1 MGRLILLTMNRLKKA
16 GAVFVILLINLMVS
30 GIIALNVFVIWKDF
44 PQWIMILAAMLDI
57 AVVLLIAKKVFAG
70 KVAKII
76 AVSITS
82 VFAVLCVLFAYACPY
97 WNSDGYKLSEGPVL
111 YYENSDL
118 TKKEALA
125 DLEEVMDYLR
135 KYHISFVDGLTP
147 EVQAKY
153 DEVKADFESKDTV
166 TRIEFTR
173 GVKSILHEIN
183 DAHTRF
189 STWNSMYLSDGP
201 EMKSKGYSIYSV
213 NGITEDGMKELI
225 EPYSSYETPRHIFV
239 DMEDLF
245 YLDLCGV
252 EAPYEVVWKS
262 EDGDEKSRTYNREDF
277 ITCDE
282 YYVLEDKYLPSD
294 NNDYVY
300 YEIDEEKSLAIF
312 TLKRCRISEHY
323 REVLREMFTEIKEK
337 NIENLAIDLRGNGG
351 GDTYVINELFKYLP
365 VDTYYQGDN
374 FRKIRWNF
382 LTFDQSG
389 VTKNKRNAELEF
401 DGNLYVLTDEAS
413 FSAAMIFAEMIVD
426 NDLGKVIGESPSE
439 ACNCCTE
446 ITQFYF
452 DDIGM
457 WFSVST
463 VYLTRIDPSNGDYI
477 EPDYPC
483 SGEEAIDTL
492 YDIVE

>member
-1 MGRLILLTMNRLKKA
+1 MLTMNRLKKA
-16 GAVFVILLINLMVS
+16 GAVFVIILINLFVF

-44 PQWIMILAAMLDI
+44 PQWIMILAAVLDI
-57 AVVLLIAKKVFAG
+57 AVVLFIAKKVFNG
-70 KVAKII
+70 KAAKII
-76 AVSITS
+76 SVIISS
-82 VFAVLCVLFAYACPY
+82 VFATVCVLFAYACPY

-183 DAHTRF
+183 DAHTYF
-189 STWNSMYLSDGP
+189 NTWNSMYLPDGP

-225 EPYSSYETPRHIFV
+225 EPYASYETPRHIFV

-252 EAPYEVVWKS
+252 EAPFKVVWKS
-262 EDGDEKSRTYNREDF
+262 EDGDEESRTYNREDF

-282 YYVLEDKYLPSD
+282 YYDLEDKYLPSD

-300 YEIDEEKSLAIF
+300 YEIDEEKSLAIL
-312 TLKRCRISEHY
+312 TLKRCRTSEHY
-323 REVLREMFTEIKEK
+323 RKVLREMFTEIKEK

-351 GDTYVINELFKYLP
+351 GDTYVANEMFKYLP
-365 VDTYYQGDN
+365 IDTYYQVDD
-374 FRKIRWNF
+374 FRKIRWNY
-382 LTFDQSG
+382 LTFDFDQG
-389 VTKNKRNAELEF
+389 GKTKNKRNTELEF
-401 DGNLYVLTDEAS
+401 DGKVYVLTDKGT
-413 FSAAMIFAEMIVD
+413 FSAAMVFTEMIVD
-426 NDLGKVIGESPSE
+426 NGLGKVIGESPAE
-439 ACNCCTE
+439 PCNSCGE

-452 DDIGM
+452 EDIGM
-457 WFSVST
+457 WLSVST
-463 VYLTRIDPSNGDYI
+463 DYSNRIDPSKGDYI

-492 YDIVE
+492 YDIVR

>member
-1 MGRLILLTMNRLKKA
+1 MNRLKKV
-16 GAVFVILLINLMVS
+16 GAVFVIMILNLLVF

-44 PQWIMILAAMLDI
+44 PQWIMILAAVLDI
-57 AVVLLIAKKVFAG
+57 AVVLFIAKKVFNG
-70 KVAKII
+70 KASKII
-76 AVSITS
+76 SVIISSIFAAV
-82 VFAVLCVLFAYACPY
+82 CVLFAYACPY

-118 TKKEALA
+118 TKKEALD
-125 DLEEVMDYLR
+125 DLEEVMDYLK

-183 DAHTRF
+183 DAHTYF
-189 STWNSMYLSDGP
+189 NTWNSMYLPDGP

-252 EAPYEVVWKS
+252 EAPFKVVWKS

-282 YYVLEDKYLPSD
+282 YYDLEDKYLPSD

-300 YEIDEEKSLAIF
+300 YEIDEEKSLAIL

-351 GDTYVINELFKYLP
+351 GDTFVVTELFKYLP
-365 VDTYYQGDN
+365 VDTYYQCDN
-374 FRKIRWNF
+374 FRTIRWNF
-382 LTFDQSG
+382 LTFDQG
-389 VTKNKRNAELEF
+389 GITENKRNTELEF
-401 DGNLYVLTDEAS
+401 DGELYVLTDEIS
-413 FSAAMIFAEMIVD
+413 FSASMVFAEMIVD

-439 ACNCCTE
+439 ACNCCSE
-446 ITQFYF
+446 ITKFYF
-452 DDIGM
+452 EDIGM
-457 WFSVST
+457 WLSVST
-463 VYLTRIDPSNGDYI
+463 DYLTRIDPSNGDYI

-483 SGEEAIDTL
+483 AGEEAIETL
-492 YDIVE
+492 YDIISDN

>member
-1 MGRLILLTMNRLKKA
+1 MLTMNRLKKA
-16 GAVFVILLINLMVS
+16 GAVFVIILINLLLF

-44 PQWIMILAAMLDI
+44 PQWIMILAAVLDI
-57 AVVLLIAKKVFAG
+57 AVVLFIAKKVFNG
-70 KVAKII
+70 KAAKII
-76 AVSITS
+76 SVIISSIFAAV
-82 VFAVLCVLFAYACPY
+82 CVLFAYACPY

-118 TKKEALA
+118 TKKEALD
-125 DLEEVMDYLR
+125 DLEEVMDYLK

-183 DAHTRF
+183 DAHTYF
-189 STWNSMYLSDGP
+189 NTWNSMYLPDGP

-225 EPYSSYETPRHIFV
+225 EPYASYETPRHIFV

-252 EAPYEVVWKS
+252 EAPFKVVWKN
-262 EDGDEKSRTYNREDF
+262 EDGDEESRTYNREDF

-282 YYVLEDKYLPSD
+282 YYDLEDKYLQSD

-300 YEIDEEKSLAIF
+300 YEIDEEKSLAIL

-389 VTKNKRNAELEF
+389 VTKNKRNTELEF

-413 FSAAMIFAEMIVD
+413 FSAAMTFAEMIVD
-426 NDLGKVIGESPSE
+426 NGLGKVIGESPSE

-463 VYLTRIDPSNGDYI
+463 VYHTRIDPSNGDYI

-492 YDIVE
+492 YDIVG

>member
-1 MGRLILLTMNRLKKA
+1 MLTMNRLKKA

-173 GVKSILHEIN
+173 GVKSILHEIP
-183 DAHTRF
+183 AVKV
-189 STWNSMYLSDGP
+189 
-201 EMKSKGYSIYSV
+201 MK
-213 NGITEDGMKELI
+213 
-225 EPYSSYETPRHIFV
+225 
-239 DMEDLF
+239 
-245 YLDLCGV
+245 
-252 EAPYEVVWKS
+252 
-262 EDGDEKSRTYNREDF
+262 
-277 ITCDE
+277 
-282 YYVLEDKYLPSD
+282 
-294 NNDYVY
+294 
-300 YEIDEEKSLAIF
+300 
-312 TLKRCRISEHY
+312 
-323 REVLREMFTEIKEK
+323 
-337 NIENLAIDLRGNGG
+337 
-351 GDTYVINELFKYLP
+351 
-365 VDTYYQGDN
+365 
-374 FRKIRWNF
+374 
-382 LTFDQSG
+382 
-389 VTKNKRNAELEF
+389 
-401 DGNLYVLTDEAS
+401 
-413 FSAAMIFAEMIVD
+413 
-426 NDLGKVIGESPSE
+426 
-439 ACNCCTE
+439 
-446 ITQFYF
+446 
-452 DDIGM
+452 
-457 WFSVST
+457 
-463 VYLTRIDPSNGDYI
+463 
-477 EPDYPC
+477 
-483 SGEEAIDTL
+483 
-492 YDIVE
+492 